1 MRPHDIAE
9 LTLLAALWGGSFAFM
24 RVAAPEFGP
33 FALIELR
40 VGVAALALL
49 PFLAWRGRLRDLL
62 THWKPVLVVGV
73 VNSALPFCL
82 FAYASLS
89 ITGGLAAILN
99 SSSPLWT
106 AVVARLWLGEKMPAW
121 RIAGLVIGFAGV
133 GMLVGDTVGVRG
145 DAVAPAVAAA
155 LLAALFYGVA
165 GNYAKLRLAG
175 VDPMAV
181 ATGTQAAAAL
191 VLLPPA
197 LWWWP
202 RSPVSGTAWSAV
214 LVMALASTAFAFVL
228 YFRLIARV
236 GPARAIT
243 VTFLVPLFGV
253 LWGALFLAEVP
264 TPGMLAGC
272 AVILAGTALSTGIV
286 APRKGRG

>member
-1 MRPHDIAE
+1 MRPQDIAE
-9 LTLLAALWGGSFAFM
+9 LALLAALWGGSFAFM

-40 VGVAALALL
+40 VGIAALALL

-62 THWKPVLVVGV
+62 THWKPLLVVGV

-89 ITGGLAAILN
+89 ITGGLAASLN

-106 AVVARLWLGEKMPAW
+106 AVVARLWFGERLPPW

-133 GMLVGDTVGVRG
+133 ALLVGDSVGLRG
-145 DAVAPAVAAA
+145 DAAALAVGAA
-155 LLAALFYGVA
+155 LLAALFYGIA
-165 GNYAKLRLAG
+165 GNYTKHGLAG
-175 VDPMAV
+175 VDPMVV

-197 LWWWP
+197 LLWWP
-202 RSPVSGTAWSAV
+202 QAGVSATAWSAA
-214 LVMALASTAFAFVL
+214 LAMALASTAFAFVL
-228 YFRLIARV
+228 YFRLIAHV
-236 GPARAIT
+236 GPAKAIT

-264 TPGMLAGC
+264 TPLTDTV
-272 AVILAGTALSTGIV
+272 AVNAPTTG
-286 APRKGRG
+286 